1 MKHTTTVWDDL
12 GVTLQLSTFAEGK
25 KPEHHAMLHVEP
37 CGELFE
43 GQYARLSEA
52 ERRLADLL
60 PEARPI
66 VKRYFLSDAAN
77 QAPLIP
83 FPTGPCA
90 VSLIQQSPLDG
101 SKVAAWIYLAE
112 GLDVQDEGGVTLCRS
127 NGYEHLWQ
135 MGLTAPEGDSY
146 RQTASVLQ
154 TYESTLRKHAAT
166 IEANCLRTWFYVR
179 DVDTQYG
186 GMVQARR
193 ENFLQEGLTPATH
206 YIASTGI
213 QGIPA
218 SPSAI
223 IQLGGYALKGTEA
236 GQVRYV
242 RALTHLNPT
251 IEYGV
256 TFERGTVVDFGDRS
270 HCLISGTASIDNK
283 GRVLHTGD
291 VVKQTLRM
299 WENVAALLH
308 EGGFTPDDVAQI
320 VVYLRDVADYA
331 TVRSMFASR
340 FPGVPAVFTLAPVCR
355 PEWLIEMECTA
366 IRPLS
371 GNAFRDF

>member
-83 FPTGPCA
+83 SPTGPCA
-90 VSLIQQSPLDG
+90 VSLIQQPPLDG

-179 DVDTQYG
+179 DVDTQYS

-331 TVRSMFASR
+331 TVRPMFASR

-366 IRPLS
+366 IRSLS